1 MRFIHIHTTKQCR
14 HLWRQRGLVWSN
26 VSNWWWHYLVWV
38 WSCVQNHNKQP
49 IWMLL
54 IVKFPNSSKV
64 GRTTTTA
71 EDRRAHH
78 YQEPSP
84 QVSPGVEA
92 SSMTTPTSSNHRVYF
107 DSREIWWIDSFMSMI
122 SVIIMNAVES
132 FIDLICFIWINNP
145 SSHTLGANPTHCFT
159 TE

>member
-1 MRFIHIHTTKQCR
+1 
-14 HLWRQRGLVWSN
+14 
-26 VSNWWWHYLVWV
+26 
-38 WSCVQNHNKQP
+38 
-49 IWMLL
+49 MLL

-78 YQEPSP
+78 YQEPSL

-107 DSREIWWIDSFMSMI
+107 DSLNELTLRSMI
-122 SVIIMNAVES
+122 SVLVVDAVES
-132 FIDLICFIWINNP
+132 FINRILFI
-145 SSHTLGANPTHCFT
+145 
-159 TE
+159 